1 MAQQKKTTTTALAVM
16 NDFQIVSRYDGMTPE
31 EREELQ
37 DQMEDL
43 DQESGIVCRKIKIP
57 ASGGTAYEVQ
67 GEDDDDTDPM
77 KTITGVVV
85 FTHRLSGYWP
95 SSYPLSVPG

>member
-1 MAQQKKTTTTALAVM
+1 MAQQKKNTALAVM

-67 GEDDDDTDPM
+67 GRTTTTRTP
-77 KTITGVVV
+77 
-85 FTHRLSGYWP
+85 
-95 SSYPLSVPG
+95 

>member
-1 MAQQKKTTTTALAVM
+1 MAQQKKNTALAVM

-37 DQMEDL
+37 DQLEDL
-43 DQESGIVCRKIKIP
+43 EQESGIACRKIKIP
-57 ASGGTAYEVQ
+57 SGGGTAYEVQ